1 MSIDLEYAI
10 KQDVRNNPV
19 VREVDR
25 DQKREFVRTLGWA
38 ALLVAMLVFA
48 LAPKSNLLTTNYRLE
63 DLREQIEQET
73 SIQRQLRLDLEVRL
87 RPQEVE
93 RRAVRELNM
102 VEPNERDTV
111 VIERV
116 PARIPGHRAI
126 VASAR

>member
-25 DQKREFVRTLGWA
+25 EQKREFVRMLGGA
-38 ALLVAMLVFA
+38 ALAVAVLIFVV
-48 LAPKSNLLTTNYRLE
+48 APKTSSASLGHHVE
-63 DLREQIEQET
+63 DLREALAQELEV
-73 SIQRQLRLDLEVRL
+73 QRHLRLQLATEL
-87 RPQEVE
+87 RPQALQQ
-93 RRAVRELNM
+93 RATTELKM
-102 VEPNERDTV
+102 VEPSEQNIV

-116 PARIPGHRAI
+116 PASPKASRAI

>member
-25 DQKREFVRTLGWA
+25 EQKREFVRTLGRA
-38 ALLVAMLVFA
+38 GLVLAMVMFA
-48 LAPKSNLLTTNYRLE
+48 LVPRTNLLSTGYRLE
-63 DLREQIEQET
+63 DLRDAVAKET
-73 SIQRQLRLDLEVRL
+73 EWQRELRLDLEVRL
-87 RPQEVE
+87 RPQELQK
-93 RRAVRELNM
+93 RAVRELQM
-102 VEPNERDTV
+102 VEPTEHDIV

-116 PARIPGHRAI
+116 PPSALANRAI

>member
-19 VREVDR
+19 VREVDLQ
-25 DQKREFVRTLGWA
+25 QKREFVRMLGGA
-38 ALLVAMLVFA
+38 ALAVAVLIFVV
-48 LAPKSNLLTTNYRLE
+48 APKTSYLSVGHRVE
-63 DLREQIEQET
+63 DLRDAVAREREVQRHLQLQLAVET
-73 SIQRQLRLDLEVRL
+73 

-93 RRAVRELNM
+93 QRAATELKM
-102 VEPNERDTV
+102 VEPTEKDIV

-116 PARIPGHRAI
+116 PAGAKPSRAI